1 MKNENITTTTILL
14 AFNIFLVLL
23 GLLMIN
29 KRIMNTDEKSDSLK
43 VKINQIESQLDVL
56 IEGANSAKEKVI
68 VANEDF
74 IQLSNSM
81 AVSDKILKNLDSGIK
96 GAIKEIKEVNLNLW
110 NIEDKLRICEKNKD
124 FGQTFIELAR
134 GVYLNNDKRSKIKLE
149 INNILDSNIR
159 EIKQYANY

>member
-1 MKNENITTTTILL
+1 MKNEKITTNTLLL
-14 AFNIFLVLL
+14 AFNILLVLL

-29 KRIMNTDEKSDSLK
+29 KRIINSDEKSDSLK

-81 AVSDKILKNLDSGIK
+81 AVSDKILKNLDSEIK
-96 GAIKEIKEVNLNLW
+96 GAIKEIKEVKNMTELQNR
-110 NIEDKLRICEKNKD
+110 KLYISE
-124 FGQTFIELAR
+124 
-134 GVYLNNDKRSKIKLE
+134 
-149 INNILDSNIR
+149 
-159 EIKQYANY
+159 

>member
-14 AFNIFLVLL
+14 AFNILIVLL

-29 KRIMNTDEKSDSLK
+29 KRIINNDEKSDSLK
-43 VKINQIESQLDVL
+43 AKIHQIESQLDVL

-81 AVSDKILKNLDSGIK
+81 DLSEQILKNLDSDIK
-96 GAIKEIKEVNLNLW
+96 GAIKEI
-110 NIEDKLRICEKNKD
+110 
-124 FGQTFIELAR
+124 
-134 GVYLNNDKRSKIKLE
+134 
-149 INNILDSNIR
+149 
-159 EIKQYANY
+159 

>member
-56 IEGANSAKEKVI
+56 IEGTNSAKEKVI

-81 AVSDKILKNLDSGIK
+81 AVSDKILKNLDSEIK
-96 GAIKEIKEVNLNLW
+96 GAVKEIKEVKNMTELQNR
-110 NIEDKLRICEKNKD
+110 KLYISE
-124 FGQTFIELAR
+124 
-134 GVYLNNDKRSKIKLE
+134 
-149 INNILDSNIR
+149 
-159 EIKQYANY
+159 

>member
-23 GLLMIN
+23 GLLIIN
-29 KRIMNTDEKSDSLK
+29 KRIMNNDEKSDSLK

-56 IEGANSAKEKVI
+56 IEGTNSAKEKVI

-74 IQLSNSM
+74 IQLSNSI

-96 GAIKEIKEVNLNLW
+96 GAIKEIKEVKNMTELQNR
-110 NIEDKLRICEKNKD
+110 KLYISE
-124 FGQTFIELAR
+124 
-134 GVYLNNDKRSKIKLE
+134 
-149 INNILDSNIR
+149 
-159 EIKQYANY
+159 

>member
-81 AVSDKILKNLDSGIK
+81 AVSDKILKNLDSEIK
-96 GAIKEIKEVNLNLW
+96 GAVKEIKEVKNMTELQNR
-110 NIEDKLRICEKNKD
+110 KLYISE
-124 FGQTFIELAR
+124 
-134 GVYLNNDKRSKIKLE
+134 
-149 INNILDSNIR
+149 
-159 EIKQYANY
+159 

>member
-14 AFNIFLVLL
+14 AFNILLVLL

-29 KRIMNTDEKSDSLK
+29 KRIINSDEKSDSMKAK
-43 VKINQIESQLDVL
+43 VNQIESQLDVL

-81 AVSDKILKNLDSGIK
+81 AVSDKILKNLDSDIK
-96 GAIKEIKEVNLNLW
+96 GAIKEIKEVKNMTELQNR
-110 NIEDKLRICEKNKD
+110 KLYISE
-124 FGQTFIELAR
+124 
-134 GVYLNNDKRSKIKLE
+134 
-149 INNILDSNIR
+149 
-159 EIKQYANY
+159 

>member
-56 IEGANSAKEKVI
+56 IEGTNSAKEKVI

-96 GAIKEIKEVNLNLW
+96 GAIKEIKEVKNMTELQNR
-110 NIEDKLRICEKNKD
+110 KLYISE
-124 FGQTFIELAR
+124 
-134 GVYLNNDKRSKIKLE
+134 
-149 INNILDSNIR
+149 
-159 EIKQYANY
+159 